1 MSDLEKVIPSPVTV
15 TVTVGG
21 QKESVL
27 VNQIKVGQLPDVL
40 RVSHRLMPAVEDG
53 KFDPKVLFMEH
64 TDDVLDLIAICTKK
78 SRDWVDELDIPDGI
92 ALFVAVLEVNLDFFV
107 QNVLP
112 SLLQATAAISDV
124 VRSVGTSTRGPS
136 PSNTSSPQDT
146 ATPTS

>member
-15 TVTVGG
+15 TVTVDG
-21 QKESVL
+21 QQETVL

-40 RVSHRLMPAVEDG
+40 RVSHRLLPAVEDG

-64 TDDVLDLIAICTKK
+64 TDDILDLIAICTKK
-78 SRDWVDELDIPDGI
+78 SRDWVDNLDVPDGI
-92 ALFVAVLEVNLDFFV
+92 NLFVTVLEVNLDFFV

-112 SLLQATAAISDV
+112 SLLQATAAISGV
-124 VRSVGTSTRGPS
+124 VKEVGRNTRGQLPS
-136 PSNTSSPQDT
+136 STSSPKDT